1 MKQTVEEAA
10 KEARMTSAE
19 TLTTYGTHTR
29 HLMILHIYLMMKL
42 QNLHL

>member
-10 KEARMTSAE
+10 KEARITSAE
-19 TLTTYGTHTR
+19 TLTTYSTHTS
-29 HLMILHIYLMMKL
+29 LDDLHIYLMMKL